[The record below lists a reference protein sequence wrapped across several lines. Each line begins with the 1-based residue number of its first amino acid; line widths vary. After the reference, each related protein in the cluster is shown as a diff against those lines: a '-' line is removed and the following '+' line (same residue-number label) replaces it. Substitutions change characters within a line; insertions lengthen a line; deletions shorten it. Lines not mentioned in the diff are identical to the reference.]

1 MEDSS
6 RFDPELA
13 SRVLPA
19 PLLQALRHVFAQ
31 GLSDCVLVGGTA
43 LAGFYAGHRRSDDLD
58 LFAGSATAFTQAV
71 LAVRSL
77 RTIEVELEERSHS
90 NQYFR
95 AVCYHR
101 QLAFTVDVVLDEGG
115 VSHHGHSVTRKTV
128 ETAHGAVHGG
138 RHRVSLSDT
147 NTAGDVVVA
156 GLPALLAMKA
166 AALVSRCSEKDLYDL
181 LWLFDAFPER
191 ELAELIELGRT
202 VDRGVTG
209 ETLIY
214 SIGSTELDRAACTF
228 AVEFGTSAATVY
240 SRISALRREL
250 LTALDLHL
258 SRNATSTLRE
268 VVRRVRRL

>member
-6 RFDPELA
+6 RFDPDLA
-13 SRVLPA
+13 RRVLPP
-19 PLLQALRHVFAQ
+19 PLLRSLRHVFAQ
-31 GLSDCVLVGGTA
+31 RVSDCVLVGGTA

-58 LFAGSATAFTQAV
+58 LFVGSTTAFTQAV

-95 AVCYHR
+95 AVCSHR
-101 QLAFTVDVVLDEGG
+101 ELAYTVDVVLDEGG
-115 VSHHGHSVTRKTV
+115 
-128 ETAHGAVHGG
+128 
-138 RHRVSLSDT
+138 VSLSDT
-147 NTAGDVVVA
+147 NTAGDVVIA

-191 ELAELIELGRT
+191 ELAELIELGRS

-214 SIGSTELDRAACTF
+214 SIGSTELDRAACGF
-228 AVEFGTSAATVY
+228 AMEFGTSAATVY

-250 LTALDLHL
+250 LRALDLHL